1 VTDLVAIVEPTVT
14 WVHSMYTKGVQALM
28 AESKYRGAKERN
40 GRREDV
46 FLAGVQSN
54 EESLSSAVL
63 GIKGQ
68 IDLIARA
75 KLVAVPEGAAQGSS
89 SAAMADLLRQ
99 VAESSLPVE
108 IKTGK
113 WRAST
118 AIGHRAQV
126 PSFSTQICKEFIAE
140 LGLWLA
146 IFLELGHALCADDGG
161 ARTRRCCSVGHGNTA
176 VGRLTPRYSSLT
188 AMCVY
193 V

>member
-1 VTDLVAIVEPTVT
+1 LYLTGCTDESIVTDLVAIVEPTVT

-28 AESKYRGAKERN
+28 AESNYRGAKDRN

-46 FLAGVQSN
+46 FLAGVESN

-75 KLVAVPEGAAQGSS
+75 KLVAVPEGAAHGSS

-126 PSFSTQICKEFIAE
+126 PLFPTHICK
-140 LGLWLA
+140 
-146 IFLELGHALCADDGG
+146 
-161 ARTRRCCSVGHGNTA
+161 
-176 VGRLTPRYSSLT
+176 
-188 AMCVY
+188 
-193 V
+193 